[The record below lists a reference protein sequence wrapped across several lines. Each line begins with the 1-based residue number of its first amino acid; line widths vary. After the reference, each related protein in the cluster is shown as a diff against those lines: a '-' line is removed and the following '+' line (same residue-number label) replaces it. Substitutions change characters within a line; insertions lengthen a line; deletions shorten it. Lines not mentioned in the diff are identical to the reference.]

1 MHNIATIYRFNT
13 PFLDLI
19 DEKKNLVSVIKN
31 IEKSISFDG
40 IAFKKK
46 TENLWDYYRI
56 SLDFE
61 DKLWKIEFFYISE
74 LEDKYHIPI
83 FKLNIF
89 LNSMFLGSN
98 TFRERAVKFLNNIF
112 ECFDWLTEKE
122 FLIDINNN
130 LYYKSGLFK
139 TKKTPSYDF
148 SDIETIRKLF
158 ERKEGLVL
166 VEDFIKKFSNSTF
179 ELSYEKSK
187 YYHTLHS
194 IFLYFIY
201 LVYLMHQN
209 IERIIKT
216 EKELNDRSRGWL
228 YEWHVDLMEKR
239 LAYVGEQHLQA
250 FEKYRNR
257 LELFFKLF

>member
-19 DEKKNLVSVIKN
+19 DEKKNLVSVIKK

-46 TENLWDYYRI
+46 KENLWPYYKI
-56 SLDFE
+56 SLEFE
-61 DKLWKIEFFYISE
+61 DHLGKIEFFYVSNISN
-74 LEDKYHIPI
+74 KYYLPI

-89 LNSMFLGSN
+89 LNSIFLDSN
-98 TFRERAVKFLNNIF
+98 TFRERGVKFLNNIF

-139 TKKTPSYDF
+139 TKRTPSYDF

-166 VEDFIKKFSNSTF
+166 IEDFIKKFSASTF

-201 LVYLMHQN
+201 LVFLMYQN
-209 IERIIKT
+209 IERIT
-216 EKELNDRSRGWL
+216 ETEEILENRVKDWL
-228 YEWHVDLMEKR
+228 YEWHVYLMEKR
-239 LAYVGEQHLQA
+239 LSYVGEQHLQV